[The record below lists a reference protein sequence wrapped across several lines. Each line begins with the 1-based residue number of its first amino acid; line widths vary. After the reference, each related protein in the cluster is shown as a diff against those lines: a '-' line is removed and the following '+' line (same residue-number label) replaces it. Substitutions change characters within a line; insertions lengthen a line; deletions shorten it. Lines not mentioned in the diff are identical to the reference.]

1 MFNFIKETRLS
12 VDVHS
17 ISDDICREHIGKKKY
32 NKKKEILYN
41 PGIYSDLDFF
51 SEKINVFDRINRTDT
66 FFGEK
71 MLKDKLGNFHKPDKP
86 ITVLDDLFFKEAMTE
101 MNYFRENQK
110 YIVSFDM
117 AVNPVYNNIVV
128 PFIDKIVD
136 DAVKCFVQN
145 VYNIFNIYLPIY
157 NILSP
162 IIFIVLFY
170 IFKKIL
176 PTILVDKF
184 YFILKVS
191 MMGLSEI
198 NIFKINSFYTLVSTL
213 FSLIFYVYNI
223 YSSIKF
229 SLITNI
235 LIKQIKTNL
244 AVLKNITEKMLSLYR
259 KNNLGCDK
267 LVPID
272 FETGGTTNGAIMV
285 VYNNVIKNKKI
296 ENYINYLSVLD
307 YRCCLK
313 KLLNTGY
320 SVPKLLKSK
329 KPVMIVK
336 KLKNP
341 LYDKFVENDITM
353 HKNILLTGA
362 NAGGKSTLLRSI
374 LYNIVLSQTIGV
386 CKCGYMLYTPFSQ
399 VISMIKVTD
408 SDDRSLFEN
417 QINSM
422 NKYLSVL
429 KTQDKQQFSFLGV
442 DEIFSGTNYNDAEI
456 SSEFY
461 IDQISKLKNQLSLIT
476 THLTEITNKKNN
488 FSNYRMAIEKTGTKI
503 EYSYKIKKGV
513 NRLSVVNDMLIK
525 II

>member
-1 MFNFIKETRLS
+1 
-12 VDVHS
+12 
-17 ISDDICREHIGKKKY
+17 
-32 NKKKEILYN
+32 
-41 PGIYSDLDFF
+41 
-51 SEKINVFDRINRTDT
+51 
-66 FFGEK
+66 
-71 MLKDKLGNFHKPDKP
+71 MLKDKLGNFHKPDKS

-176 PTILVDKF
+176 PTFFVDKF

-198 NIFKINSFYTLVSTL
+198 NIFKINSFYSLVKTL

-244 AVLKNITEKMLSLYR
+244 EVLKNITEKMLSLYR
-259 KNNLGCDK
+259 KN
-267 LVPID
+267 
-272 FETGGTTNGAIMV
+272 TGGTNNGAIMV

-296 ENYINYLSVLD
+296 ENYIKYLSVLD

-374 LYNIVLSQTIGV
+374 LSNIVLSQTIGV

-408 SDDRSLFEN
+408 TDDSSLFEN

-429 KTQDKQQFSFLGV
+429 KTQEKQQFSFLGV

-476 THLTEITNKKNN
+476 THLTKITNKKNN